1 MADIAEVVDALA
13 SLISQT
19 VYPNGTDHPSI
30 AAVPDKGANPADVII
45 YEGWPDANTL
55 ETDLSAGKVHI
66 SLYPRPG
73 DTTSSVMMG
82 DDEWQEIAN
91 DGVGGTS
98 AREVRRQTRQ
108 IQITIWAPTP
118 SARDLLAK
126 PVDLAL
132 AVLSRFGLPDGSQA
146 TLAYV
151 NSAQSDE
158 QQKLTIYRRDL
169 FYAASYAVVQTED
182 EFAIQHTLANV
193 TTGSTSTATGPQV
206 SRTSP

>member
-1 MADIAEVVDALA
+1 MADIAEVTDALA
-13 SLISQT
+13 TLVSQA
-19 VYPNGTDHPSI
+19 VYPNGVGQASI
-30 AAVPDKGANPADVII
+30 APIPDGGTRPADVII

-55 ETDLSAGKVHI
+55 EADLAAGKVHI

-82 DDEWQEIAN
+82 DSDWQEVSN
-91 DGVGGTS
+91 DGTEGVS

-126 PVDLAL
+126 QVDLAL
-132 AVLSRFGLPDGSQA
+132 AVTSRFSLLDGSQA
-146 TLAYV
+146 VLTYG
-151 NSAQSDE
+151 NSSQSDE

-169 FYAASYAVVQTED
+169 FYAASYAVVQTD
-182 EFAIQHTLANV
+182 AEFAIKHAITNV
-193 TTGSTSTATGPQV
+193 TTGPTSATSGPTIT
-206 SRTSP
+206 RTTP